1 MQDFIFGIEKYDE
14 CILHIYPQ
22 DITFKMMRDTRFLT
36 DESSYKPVMRAQIS
50 VKGKLPISIGYYIS
64 IQPHDGAM
72 LGGGLSAGMFKVATS
87 MIKDYILETSE
98 ELEKIINHPD
108 LCS

>member
-1 MQDFIFGIEKYDE
+1 MWDFIFGIEKFDE
-14 CILHIYPQ
+14 CILHNYPQ

-50 VKGKLPISIGYYIS
+50 VKGKLPISIGYYI
-64 IQPHDGAM
+64 HDGAM

-98 ELEKIINHPD
+98 GLEKIINHPD

>member
-1 MQDFIFGIEKYDE
+1 
-14 CILHIYPQ
+14 
-22 DITFKMMRDTRFLT
+22 
-36 DESSYKPVMRAQIS
+36 MRAHIF
-50 VKGKLPISIGYYIS
+50 VKGKLPISIGYYTS

-98 ELEKIINHPD
+98 ELEKIINHPN

>member
-1 MQDFIFGIEKYDE
+1 M
-14 CILHIYPQ
+14 
-22 DITFKMMRDTRFLT
+22 TR
-36 DESSYKPVMRAQIS
+36 SYLKIW
-50 VKGKLPISIGYYIS
+50 KLPIPIGYYIS

-98 ELEKIINHPD
+98 EFEKIINHPD
-108 LCS
+108 LCSWFLLCWWRII